1 MHFSTYGKG
10 LLKEQEIFQHPSFF
24 PGVTE
29 EKEHPI
35 KLYLFIWGL
44 LFILSALSYFVD
56 YINLE
61 GLLRWFLITALALL
75 KAGLIVSVFMHLAWE
90 RIALIYTILLPP
102 ILLLLMLAIFAN
114 DGNAINYLRSTFG

>member
-1 MHFSTYGKG
+1 M
-10 LLKEQEIFQHPSFF
+10 KEQEIFQHPSFY

-61 GLLRWFLITALALL
+61 GLLRWFLITAFALL

-102 ILLLLMLAIFAN
+102 ILLLFMLAIFAN
-114 DGNAINYLRSTFG
+114 DGNAINYLRSTFC